1 MQPGARDALGAGPR
15 CCRRRW
21 CCGCCRPG
29 QPITAENGLQAPG
42 ACMLW
47 DMRQQQAAHAR
58 APCISTAAAPPVSR
72 AQEMEPMGTAGPLA
86 LARKLLDDG
95 SGSPFFVLNRCA
107 ARTQRPA
114 GRRAVCA

>member
-1 MQPGARDALGAGPR
+1 
-15 CCRRRW
+15 
-21 CCGCCRPG
+21 
-29 QPITAENGLQAPG
+29 
-42 ACMLW
+42 
-47 DMRQQQAAHAR
+47 
-58 APCISTAAAPPVSR
+58 
-72 AQEMEPMGTAGPLA
+72 MGTAGPLA